1 LAHFGIWKLI
11 LVELILFIYKIYL
24 FSLKPMHLL
33 FLFIYPLLNLVDKAK
48 SIWGVVVEKIER

>member
-1 LAHFGIWKLI
+1 
-11 LVELILFIYKIYL
+11 
-24 FSLKPMHLL
+24 MHLL